1 MKCPKCESTLY
12 RKNGHRSG
20 KQNYLCKNC
29 GRQFLAPSSSH
40 RESADYSSN
49 GRQASVAEV
58 SELPL
63 VQHSEE
69 TETAKLLNSVNVPDE
84 ELLQTLL
91 SSSSLESSAFKQF
104 IQKVQIPE
112 PSAKP
117 EPGMSIL
124 LLDAENLKLD
134 INIENFLASLCRH
147 DLQVKI
153 AFANWRNPTIGRQD
167 AELYQ
172 RGYELQHVPEGKDS
186 ADGKMIAFGASILR
200 LYPTVKEVFVCSC
213 DRILIHLCNQLQNQG
228 LTVYWVRRQV
238 QSLKVENRTTGQ
250 VSYYSL
256 AMQTTIP
263 SFEGLIQQIE
273 VLIKAEQESITER
286 LRNLAIVATLFQER
300 YNLTINTNRSSNTT
314 VIQQDGITRNIE
326 GATQSLT
333 ENKQVESNASAAT
346 MLTSVIGNINSR
358 EELEKALIEIIR
370 AIKVNTPQ
378 VKLSV
383 AKLGTELRKATGQ
396 TPNSIVK
403 KLNLGASFTKFLHS
417 CPTFQLKKIDKE
429 YEVAIATELA
439 SPL

>member
-172 RGYELQHVPEGKDS
+172 RGYELQHVP
-186 ADGKMIAFGASILR
+186 
-200 LYPTVKEVFVCSC
+200 
-213 DRILIHLCNQLQNQG
+213 
-228 LTVYWVRRQV
+228 
-238 QSLKVENRTTGQ
+238 
-250 VSYYSL
+250 
-256 AMQTTIP
+256 
-263 SFEGLIQQIE
+263 
-273 VLIKAEQESITER
+273 
-286 LRNLAIVATLFQER
+286 
-300 YNLTINTNRSSNTT
+300 
-314 VIQQDGITRNIE
+314 
-326 GATQSLT
+326 
-333 ENKQVESNASAAT
+333 
-346 MLTSVIGNINSR
+346 
-358 EELEKALIEIIR
+358 
-370 AIKVNTPQ
+370 
-378 VKLSV
+378 
-383 AKLGTELRKATGQ
+383 
-396 TPNSIVK
+396 
-403 KLNLGASFTKFLHS
+403 
-417 CPTFQLKKIDKE
+417 
-429 YEVAIATELA
+429 
-439 SPL
+439 